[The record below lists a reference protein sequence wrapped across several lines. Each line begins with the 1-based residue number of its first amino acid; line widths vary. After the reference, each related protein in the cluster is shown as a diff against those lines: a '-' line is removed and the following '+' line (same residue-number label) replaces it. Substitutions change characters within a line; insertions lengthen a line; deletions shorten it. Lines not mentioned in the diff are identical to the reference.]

1 MITPSITT
9 SSIATDRFRYDTFTQ
24 ALHWLTLIAVAGVF
38 VSGQMM
44 EDMPRGAAKAQLIGL
59 HMSVGL
65 LVLTFTVLRLARRIA
80 VPQPDPIPGAPL
92 VQMAAKAMH
101 LTLYLL
107 LFIVPIAGV
116 AMVWAKGRTVGF
128 FGLFTLPPL
137 IQPDRDLAHRLGE
150 MHEIGANL
158 IVILA
163 GVHAAAAI
171 IHHTM
176 LKDGALARMLPFGT
190 PRHG

>member
-1 MITPSITT
+1 MST
-9 SSIATDRFRYDTFTQ
+9 SIATPPIGTERFRYDTFTQ
-24 ALHWLTLIAVAGVF
+24 ALHWLTLIAVAGTF

-44 EDMPRGAAKAQLIGL
+44 EDMPRGTAKAQLIGL
-59 HMSVGL
+59 HVSVGL
-65 LVLTFTVLRLARRIA
+65 LVLTFTVLRLARRIC
-80 VPQPDPIPGAPL
+80 VPPPDPIPGAPL

-101 LTLYLL
+101 LSLYLL
-107 LFIVPIAGV
+107 LFIVLIAGM

-128 FGLFTLPPL
+128 FGLFNFPPL
-137 IQPDRDLAHRLGE
+137 IGPDRDLAERLGE

-158 IVILA
+158 IVVLA
-163 GVHAAAAI
+163 GVHAVAAI
-171 IHHTM
+171 VHHTM

>member
-1 MITPSITT
+1 MTT
-9 SSIATDRFRYDTFTQ
+9 RIATPPIAADRFRYDTFTQ
-24 ALHWLTLIAVAGVF
+24 ALHWLTLIAVAGAF
-38 VSGQMM
+38 VSGQLMD
-44 EDMPRGAAKAQLIGL
+44 DMPRGAAKTQLIST
-59 HMSVGL
+59 HISVGL

-80 VPQPDPIPGAPL
+80 APQPAPIPGAPL

-101 LTLYLL
+101 LSLYLL
-107 LFIVPIAGV
+107 LFIVPIAGM

-137 IQPDRDLAHRLGE
+137 IGPDRDLAHRLGE

-158 IVILA
+158 IVVLA
-163 GVHAAAAI
+163 GVHAVAAI
-171 IHHTM
+171 VHHTM
-176 LKDGALARMLPFGT
+176 LKDGAIGRMLPFGT